1 MGFEGDTVAGNGKG
15 KMKKLVFENKN
26 VRNRMDFCVEITN
39 NDEEF
44 KLRENSESDPKIF
57 HGKRGSQVN
66 GKEQEVEFTLVP
78 GILEKLESLGKN
90 SGLKK
95 QEARSKKREARR
107 IPPPTTPGHGV
118 RGVWKEQEPLLSGV
132 AKAGAT
138 SGEGQVSVKTLTG
151 WIVSSKSQIT
161 VHQEKH
167 KDDFTAPAI
176 KTVLLYL
183 HLIELVLLSYFERQ
197 YYKNFSLYLPSCCN

>member
-1 MGFEGDTVAGNGKG
+1 MGFEGDTVVGNGKG

-26 VRNRMDFCVEITN
+26 ARNRMDFCVEITN

-95 QEARSKKREARR
+95 QEARSKKQEEYPH
-107 IPPPTTPGHGV
+107 PPRLAMESVGSGRNKSHYLVGLL
-118 RGVWKEQEPLLSGV
+118 RQEQPQGW
-132 AKAGAT
+132 AKCQY
-138 SGEGQVSVKTLTG
+138 SNWMDS
-151 WIVSSKSQIT
+151 IIQIT
-161 VHQEKH
+161 
-167 KDDFTAPAI
+167 DYSSPR
-176 KTVLLYL
+176 KT
-183 HLIELVLLSYFERQ
+183 
-197 YYKNFSLYLPSCCN
+197 